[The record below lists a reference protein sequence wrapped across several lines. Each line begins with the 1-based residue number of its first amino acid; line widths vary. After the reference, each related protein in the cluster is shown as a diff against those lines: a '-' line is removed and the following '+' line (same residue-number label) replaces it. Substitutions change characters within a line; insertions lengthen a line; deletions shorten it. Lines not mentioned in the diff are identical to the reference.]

1 MFYIVSSDSAQ
12 NDGYFN
18 FTPQP
23 CSSKIV
29 VEAKK
34 DISTNM
40 SEEQSNEW
48 PFEKV
53 CESLCVS
60 LFK

>member
-1 MFYIVSSDSAQ
+1 MLSDSAH
-12 NDGYFN
+12 NDGYFD

-34 DISTNM
+34 NISTSM
-40 SEEQSNEW
+40 DEQSNEW

-53 CESLCVS
+53 SESLCVS